1 MSRRTQ
7 RGDGEPEVDAPR
19 NIPGPR
25 RSSGAALGDRDLVA
39 FLWGADGQPTDGLDE
54 RDAVR
59 AIGRVLR
66 CDQTSASLRLREL
79 VEGGLL
85 QRLPLKDR
93 ATYVASSR

>member
-1 MSRRTQ
+1 MAKTEHDDPQRRA
-7 RGDGEPEVDAPR
+7 EPR
-19 NIPGPR
+19 RIPGPR
-25 RSSGAALGDRDLVA
+25 RSSGAACGDRDLVRL
-39 FLWGADGQPTDGLDE
+39 LWGDDDARDGGLDE

-85 QRLPLKDR
+85 LRLPLKGR
-93 ATYVASSR
+93 ATYVAGAR